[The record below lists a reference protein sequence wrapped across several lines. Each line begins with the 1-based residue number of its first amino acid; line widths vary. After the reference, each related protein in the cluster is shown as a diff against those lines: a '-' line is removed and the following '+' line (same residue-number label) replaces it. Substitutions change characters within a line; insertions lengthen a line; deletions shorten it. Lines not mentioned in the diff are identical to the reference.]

1 MEDVFFFQASVIPME
16 EKLNQAQMEVQQ
28 LKSSV
33 RNYEGLIE
41 TYKSQVGI
49 LSKPSTLAQTC
60 FLPSLLWLIL

>member
-1 MEDVFFFQASVIPME
+1 ME

-49 LSKPSTLAQTC
+49 LSKLSALAQTC

>member
-1 MEDVFFFQASVIPME
+1 ME

-49 LSKPSTLAQTC
+49 LSKPSALAQTC

>member
-1 MEDVFFFQASVIPME
+1 MEDIFFFQASVVSVE

-33 RNYEGLIE
+33 RNYEVLIE

-49 LSKPSTLAQTC
+49 LAKPSALVQTYC
-60 FLPSLLWLIL
+60 LPSLLWLTL

>member
-1 MEDVFFFQASVIPME
+1 ME

-28 LKSSV
+28 LKNSV

-49 LSKPSTLAQTC
+49 LLIPSSLAQMC
-60 FLPSLLWLIL
+60 FLPLLQWFIL

>member
-1 MEDVFFFQASVIPME
+1 MEDVFFFQASVVPME
-16 EKLNQAQMEVQQ
+16 EKLNQAQVEVQQ

-49 LSKPSTLAQTC
+49 LSRPSALAQTC